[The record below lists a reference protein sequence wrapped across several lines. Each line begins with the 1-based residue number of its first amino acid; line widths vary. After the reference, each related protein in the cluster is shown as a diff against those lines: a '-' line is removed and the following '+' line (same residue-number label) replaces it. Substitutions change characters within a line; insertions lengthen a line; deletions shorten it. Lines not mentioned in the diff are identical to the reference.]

1 MGVVKIL
8 AKNGSSCCTASK
20 GLKTFEIKKSKAL
33 RGVTTLKKS
42 SFRATIIYLEMSDLA
57 LCVCALLAPAAN
69 RIALGLND
77 VFYYRAE
84 IHVRERERERPK
96 NDVNQ

>member
-1 MGVVKIL
+1 
-8 AKNGSSCCTASK
+8 
-20 GLKTFEIKKSKAL
+20 
-33 RGVTTLKKS
+33 
-42 SFRATIIYLEMSDLA
+42 MSDLA